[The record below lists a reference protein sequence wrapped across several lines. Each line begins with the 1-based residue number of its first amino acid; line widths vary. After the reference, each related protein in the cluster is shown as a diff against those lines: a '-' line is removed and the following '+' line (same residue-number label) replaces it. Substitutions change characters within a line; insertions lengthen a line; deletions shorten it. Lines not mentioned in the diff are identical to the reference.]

1 MLKEKKLFLFD
12 IDGTIAL
19 EEQLFD
25 GTMDLLTHIANIGGT
40 AMYISNNS
48 TKSREDYV
56 AKFANWDIQV
66 PPHYFITASYVTC
79 LYMKAK
85 YKAEKIFV
93 IGTRSFIEELRAFG
107 LSVTEDPDPDVACVL
122 VGFDSEL
129 TYKKLENACKL
140 LSDPNIDFLSTSP
153 DLRCPVSFGFIPDCG
168 SICQM
173 IINAVN
179 RKPFIIGKPNPL
191 MIELCLRESGHSKE
205 ETLVIGDRLYTDI
218 AVGINAGVETAVVL
232 TGEAKQGDLATTKF
246 PPDFAFSTIR
256 DLYDEIIEE

>member
-12 IDGTIAL
+12 IDGTIAV

-25 GTMDLLTHIANIGGT
+25 GTMDLLKHIENIGGI

-56 AKFANWDIQV
+56 RKFANWNIQV
-66 PPHYFITASYVTC
+66 PPSYFITASYVTC

-85 YKAEKIFV
+85 YKSDKIFV

-107 LSVTEDPDPDVACVL
+107 LSVTEELESDIACVL

-129 TYKKLENACKL
+129 TYKKLENACQL
-140 LSDPNIDFLSTSP
+140 LSHSDIDFLSTSP

-173 IINAVN
+173 IVNATS
-179 RKPFIIGKPNPL
+179 RKPFVIGKPNPL
-191 MIELCLRESGHSKE
+191 MIELCIRESGHSKE
-205 ETLVIGDRLYTDI
+205 ETLVVGDRLYTDI
-218 AVGINAGVETAVVL
+218 AAGINAGVETAVVL
-232 TGEAKQGDLATTKF
+232 TGEAKQADLAKTKF
-246 PPDFAFSTIR
+246 PPDFAFTTIR
-256 DLYDEIIEE
+256 DLYDEMIDE